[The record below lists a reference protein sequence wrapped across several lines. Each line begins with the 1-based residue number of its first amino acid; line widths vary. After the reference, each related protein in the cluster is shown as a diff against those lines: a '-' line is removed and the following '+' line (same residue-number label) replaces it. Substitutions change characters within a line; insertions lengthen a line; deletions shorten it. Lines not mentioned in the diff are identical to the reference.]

1 MPLSVPQD
9 LRGVLRFTGLMEE
22 PATALESRSLRK
34 PGVGFIT
41 RSPIAIARRGGS
53 PTLVGMEEESRL
65 SEIAVKAE
73 GVADVEGL
81 HDDETGAVGE
91 APGLV
96 STTQEEPQP
105 PLMVLGANPE
115 KFHAL
120 RLPEEPRQALDRVR
134 ASPPSEQIVRLCH
147 HVVRG

>member
-1 MPLSVPQD
+1 MPLSVPRD
-9 LRGVLRFTGLMEE
+9 LRGVLRFTGWMED

-81 HDDETGAVGE
+81 HDDEAGAVGE

-96 STTQEEPQP
+96 STAKEGLQP
-105 PLMVLGANPE
+105 PPSVPMADPPE
-115 KFHAL
+115 
-120 RLPEEPRQALDRVR
+120 V
-134 ASPPSEQIVRLCH
+134 PP
-147 HVVRG
+147 